1 VDSTIG
7 GGGMANVYSG
17 TDDTGKRVAIKVP
30 KVVGD
35 GKDRVRLERIR
46 VETQILKKLR
56 HENIVRYLDEREE
69 RRTFYLVME
78 MIDGPT
84 FMDKYRRKPVD
95 DSIVEALA
103 RRLLEVLGHIH
114 EQNIIHRDLNPKN
127 IMFASSRRLVIID
140 WGAAKHGWVQA
151 PSIVAH
157 IGTPCWSAPEQF
169 TTGLATPCSDLY
181 GLGAVMFYLLTGEEP
196 KLHMNSCG
204 GLVSGP
210 RDINRSVNQKL
221 SNLVRTA
228 MDPDPARRFQTASD
242 MASMLVE
249 DKLPTHSGPHIVI
262 QGTIHDIEEE
272 AEIGRTHSL
281 CPSCRARGRSPEIEV
296 DDPELYVS
304 KHHARVSVDDQGRG
318 WIEDLNSVN
327 GTAISRDVGK
337 SYRILVANRRERLL
351 NNDVVAIVYREARG
365 PYMMFTFKEA

>member
-1 VDSTIG
+1 
-7 GGGMANVYSG
+7 
-17 TDDTGKRVAIKVP
+17 
-30 KVVGD
+30 
-35 GKDRVRLERIR
+35 
-46 VETQILKKLR
+46 
-56 HENIVRYLDEREE
+56 
-69 RRTFYLVME
+69 
-78 MIDGPT
+78 
-84 FMDKYRRKPVD
+84 MDQYRRKPVD
-95 DSIVEALA
+95 DSMVEAFA
-103 RRLLEVLGHIH
+103 QRLLEVLGHIH
-114 EQNIIHRDLNPKN
+114 LRNVIHRDFNPKN
-127 IMFASSRRLVIID
+127 IMSASSRRLVIID

-157 IGTPCWSAPEQF
+157 IGTPGWSAPEQF

-210 RDINRSVNQKL
+210 RDINRSVSQKL

-242 MASMLVE
+242 MASMLVD
-249 DKLPTHSGPHIVI
+249 DKLPTHSGPYIVI

-304 KHHARVSVDDQGRG
+304 KHHARVSVDDQRRG

-327 GTAISRDVGK
+327 GTAISRDAGK
-337 SYRILVANRRERLL
+337 SYSILEANRRERLL

-365 PYMMFTFKEA
+365 PYMTFTFKEA

>member
-1 VDSTIG
+1 
-7 GGGMANVYSG
+7 MANVYCG
-17 TDDTGKRVAIKVP
+17 TADTGKRVAIKVP

-35 GKDRVRLERIR
+35 GKDLIRLERIR
-46 VETQILKKLR
+46 VEAQILKKLR
-56 HENIVRYLDEREE
+56 HGNIVRYLDEREE
-69 RRTFYLVME
+69 RRTFYLVVE
-78 MIDGPT
+78 MIDGAT
-84 FMDKYRRKPVD
+84 FMDQYRRKPAD
-95 DSIVEALA
+95 DSIVESLA

-114 EQNIIHRDLNPKN
+114 MQNIIHRDLNPKN
-127 IMFASSRRLVIID
+127 IMSASSRRLVIID

-151 PSIVAH
+151 PSIVTQ
-157 IGTPCWSAPEQF
+157 IGTPGWSAPEQF

-181 GLGAVMFYLLTGEEP
+181 ALGAVMFYLLTGEEP
-196 KLHMNSCG
+196 KLHMNSSG

-228 MDPDPARRFQTASD
+228 MDPNPTKRFQTASD

-262 QGTIHDIEEE
+262 QGMIHDIEEE

-281 CPSCRARGRSPEIEV
+281 CPSCRTRGKTPEIEV

-304 KHHARVSVDDQGRG
+304 KHHARASVDDQGRG

-327 GTAISRDVGK
+327 GTAISRDLGK
-337 SYRILVANRRERLL
+337 SYRILVANRREQLL
-351 NNDVVAIVYREARG
+351 DNDVVAIVYREARG
-365 PYMMFTFKEA
+365 PYMTFTFKEA